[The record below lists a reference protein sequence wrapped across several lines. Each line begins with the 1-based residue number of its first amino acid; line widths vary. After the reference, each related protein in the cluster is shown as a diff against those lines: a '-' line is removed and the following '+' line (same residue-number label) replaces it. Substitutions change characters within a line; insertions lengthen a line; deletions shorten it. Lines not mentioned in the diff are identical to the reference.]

1 MAVTIKSLLARGDY
15 VAVEAGRLVI
25 TPKSGKPIP
34 KAWAKQNTAALV
46 ADIAKLVGV
55 DVFEYRGYATGH
67 YGDHKQGSL
76 RLDYVNLVTDSKCAA
91 IINVMLTRERTR
103 GNHKKGDPL
112 PDKQF
117 RVTKNHGFVALWGRL
132 GLELPRSLTEW
143 HDHMGKLKPVYVVAS
158 LNEKS
163 KLANDT
169 ITPFEISLSGIETL
183 IGKKS
188 PDNSPIISRYAP
200 DNCPIRT
207 PDKET
212 AQTQAPQGL
221 QANLSTCAN
230 KYVLSKQVSACKESL
245 TSPLPNPYSEL
256 DSRPFLAAQTK
267 RPQDQTVD
275 EWLADYDVE
284 PSAGNLGFNR
294 PKFEPVMPIPQNI
307 SNWMEKMAADHKQRT
322 ERKS

>member
-25 TPKSGKPIP
+25 TPKSGRPIP
-34 KAWAKQNTAALV
+34 KEWAKQNLPALV

-55 DVFEYRGYATGH
+55 DVFEYRGYSTGR
-67 YGDHKQGSL
+67 YKNFKDGGL
-76 RLDYVNLVTDSKCAA
+76 RLDYLSLVTGSKCAA
-91 IINVMLTRERTR
+91 IFNVDLTRKRAR
-103 GNHKKGDPL
+103 DNHKKGDPL

-117 RVTKNHGFVALWGRL
+117 STSKDRGFVLLWGRL

-158 LNEKS
+158 PNENG
-163 KLANDT
+163 KLANET

-183 IGKKS
+183 IGKQS
-188 PDNSPIISRYAP
+188 PDNFPIVSRYAP
-200 DNCPIRT
+200 DNSPIRT

-212 AQTQAPQGL
+212 AQTQAPQGF
-221 QANLSTCAN
+221 QAMSGTCAN
-230 KYVLSKQVSACKESL
+230 GYVLSKQVTTCKESL

-256 DSRPFLAAQTK
+256 DNRPFLTAQKK
-267 RPQDQTVD
+267 RPQDQSVD

-284 PSAGNLGFNR
+284 PSEGKASFDR
-294 PKFEPVMPIPQNI
+294 PKFQSVEPIPEHIN
-307 SNWMEKMAADHKQRT
+307 NWMVEMEAAHKRRT
-322 ERKS
+322 ETRE